1 MMYEFRSLGLR
12 AFSSRRCFRKCRFPL
27 PLRRK
32 ARTMTRLALT
42 ACCDI
47 ATEAPT
53 QGIQTMW
60 VFGWRWTET
69 CLLSIFMESFP
80 ENT

>member
-1 MMYEFRSLGLR
+1 
-12 AFSSRRCFRKCRFPL
+12 
-27 PLRRK
+27 
-32 ARTMTRLALT
+32 MTRLALT